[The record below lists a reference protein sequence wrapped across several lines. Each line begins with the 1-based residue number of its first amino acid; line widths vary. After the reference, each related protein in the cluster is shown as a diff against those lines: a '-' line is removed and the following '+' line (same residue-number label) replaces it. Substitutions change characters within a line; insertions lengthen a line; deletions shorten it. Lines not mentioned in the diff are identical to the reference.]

1 MLGYRA
7 LVTER
12 QDLLR
17 TFQERLAKVIRDSG
31 MNQSEF
37 AAAVGLDRSTL
48 SQLMSSTNRRLP
60 RVETL
65 VAIAEQQQSSLDW
78 LIGLSNVGPMQAE
91 MMDEQT
97 SFAKHALAHNDE
109 RLIGWL
115 KDAVGYKIRYVPSTI
130 PDLLK
135 TDEVIRYEM
144 SDFVATTP
152 EQLIETASAR
162 LAWTRGP
169 ETDFECCNSIQAVEL
184 FARGAGIWRHLD
196 LKSRLA
202 QIDHM
207 IDLCA
212 ELYPTLRWFL
222 FDGRQRYAAPITIF
236 GPLRAA
242 LYLGQMYLVL
252 TSTEHVRTLTA
263 QFDDLIRGAV
273 VQPPDIPAF
282 LKEQRAI
289 ALRYRN

>member
-1 MLGYRA
+1 MID
-7 LVTER
+7 R

-17 TFQERLAKVIRDSG
+17 TFQERLTKVIHDSG
-31 MNQSEF
+31 LNQSEF

-65 VAIAEQQQSSLDW
+65 VTIAEQQQSSLDW

-91 MMDEQT
+91 MMDEQM
-97 SFAKHALAHNDE
+97 SFAKNALAHNDE

-115 KDAVGYKIRYVPSTI
+115 KDAIGYKIRYVPSTL

-135 TDEVIRYEM
+135 TDEVIRFEM

-169 ETDFECCNSIQAVEL
+169 ETDMECCNSIQAVES
-184 FARGAGIWRHLD
+184 FARGAGIWRHLE

-202 QIDHM
+202 QLDRM
-207 IDLCA
+207 IELCA

-222 FDGRQRYAAPITIF
+222 FDGRQRYAAPVTIF

-273 VQPPDIPAF
+273 VQPHEMPTF

-289 ALRYRN
+289 ALRYRT

>member
-1 MLGYRA
+1 M
-7 LVTER
+7 TER

-17 TFQERLAKVIRDSG
+17 TFQERLGKVIRDSG
-31 MNQSEF
+31 LNQSEF

-48 SQLMSSTNRRLP
+48 SQLLSSSNRRLP

-65 VAIAEQQQSSLDW
+65 VSIAEQQQSSLDW

-91 MMDEQT
+91 MMDEQM
-97 SFAKHALAHNDE
+97 SFAKNALAHNDE

-135 TDEVIRYEM
+135 TDEVIRFEM

-169 ETDFECCNSIQAVEL
+169 ETDFECCNSIQAVES
-184 FARGAGIWRHLD
+184 FARGVGIWRHLE

-202 QIDHM
+202 QIDRM
-207 IDLCA
+207 IELCS

-222 FDGRQRYAAPITIF
+222 FDGRERYAAPVTIF